1 MTKFDEELID
11 EALGSSSKRWAF
23 LLVAAGIGA
32 ATALWL
38 TGRCSHGQPQEATPP
53 LEMSSAKDERAPALT
68 ATAATK
74 LTSAWTR
81 VSRPPAVLERLLRPR
96 ALRTRESADL
106 AG

>member
-1 MTKFDEELID
+1 MTTFGEELID
-11 EALGSSSKRWAF
+11 EALGSSSKRWAL

-38 TGRCSHGQPQEATPP
+38 RSRSSHGRPQEATQPP
-53 LEMSSAKDERAPALT
+53 ELTSGEDESAPALS

-81 VSRPPAVLERLLRPR
+81 VSRPPAVLERLPRPR
-96 ALRTRESADL
+96 AFRTRESADP